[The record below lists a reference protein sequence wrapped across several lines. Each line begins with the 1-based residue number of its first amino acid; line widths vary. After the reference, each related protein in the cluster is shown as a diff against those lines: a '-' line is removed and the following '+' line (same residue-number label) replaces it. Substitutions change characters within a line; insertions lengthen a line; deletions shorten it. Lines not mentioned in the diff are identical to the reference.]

1 MEMKSYLAEKLS
13 KMLFLEIKKEK
24 IFEIFKVDVD
34 KNIYVPLKSKSLVDE
49 IKQGEDLDNIPIIF
63 FVEGMFSVLGADEE
77 FKFNNEYKNMINN
90 IPKSEDYIKGRIFE
104 EVKRENYEEAYILL
118 RGLLTLE
125 ESKDIYDK
133 LILILENL
141 RQKDKMYKE
150 EELNI
155 IEKAKKIEDYEK
167 PYLYES
173 IIKKRR

>member
-1 MEMKSYLAEKLS
+1 M
-13 KMLFLEIKKEK
+13 
-24 IFEIFKVDVD
+24 
-34 KNIYVPLKSKSLVDE
+34 PLKSKSLVDE

-155 IEKAKKIEDYEK
+155 IEKAKKN
-167 PYLYES
+167 
-173 IIKKRR
+173 RRL

>member
-34 KNIYVPLKSKSLVDE
+34 KNIYVPLKSKNLVDE

-63 FVEGMFSVLGADEE
+63 FVEGMFFVLGADEE

-104 EVKRENYEEAYILL
+104 EVKRENYEDAYILL

-125 ESKDIYDK
+125 ESKDIYNK

-141 RQKDKMYKE
+141 KQKDKM
-150 EELNI
+150 
-155 IEKAKKIEDYEK
+155 
-167 PYLYES
+167 
-173 IIKKRR
+173 

>member
-1 MEMKSYLAEKLS
+1 
-13 KMLFLEIKKEK
+13 
-24 IFEIFKVDVD
+24 
-34 KNIYVPLKSKSLVDE
+34 
-49 IKQGEDLDNIPIIF
+49 
-63 FVEGMFSVLGADEE
+63 MFSVLGADEE

-155 IEKAKKIEDYEK
+155 IEKAKKN
-167 PYLYES
+167 
-173 IIKKRR
+173 RRL

>member
-49 IKQGEDLDNIPIIF
+49 IKQGEDLHNIPIIF
-63 FVEGMFSVLGADEE
+63 FVEGMFFVLGADEE

-104 EVKRENYEEAYILL
+104 EVKRENYEDAYILL

-150 EELNI
+150 EKFNI
-155 IEKAKKIEDYEK
+155 IEKAKKIEDY
-167 PYLYES
+167 
-173 IIKKRR
+173 